1 MKPNGYGIETSRD
14 VDNVYHLR
22 LMALLRELVRDR
34 GYKGTAR
41 ILEIDHRTVADS
53 VKGGKLSRRAR
64 SALER
69 ALQEGAGSAAA
80 LQRERNERVEERV
93 AEVEKE
99 MDGLGKELRR
109 RLTALERD
117 VGSMKTADADAPRQS
132 GAADPRTSSTPPG
145 FRQPRSLTWPPLRPP
160 RTREYPE
167 LATLDPAPDDVEV
180 FGPAWPAIQLW
191 RDIKEAHPSQGG
203 GLAWLVEEEQ
213 LLVVELA
220 LLEQY
225 GLTLPPEKQPLRGF
239 DRNGQTSWRR
249 TALADTRRAK
259 TRRERLLGLRKIL
272 TLGRWRG

>member
-1 MKPNGYGIETSRD
+1 METNDFGIENSQD
-14 VDNVYHLR
+14 VEDVYHLR

-41 ILEIDHRTVADS
+41 ILEIDHRTVADC
-53 VKGGKLSRRAR
+53 VKAGKLSRRAR

-93 AEVEKE
+93 AEVAKDV
-99 MDGLGKELRR
+99 DGLGKELRR

-117 VGSMKTADADAPRQS
+117 VGSLKTGDADSPQQT
-132 GAADPRTSSTPPG
+132 GATNPRTSSSIPES
-145 FRQPRSLTWPPLRPP
+145 RQPRSLTWPPLRPP
-160 RTREYPE
+160 RRREYPE
-167 LATLDPAPDDVEV
+167 LATLDPAPDDREV
-180 FGPAWPAIQLW
+180 FGPAWPAMQLW
-191 RDIKEAHPSQGG
+191 RDLKEAHPTKGR
-203 GLAWLVEEEQ
+203 GLAWLVEEEK

-239 DRNGQTSWRR
+239 DRNGQTTWRR

-259 TRRERLLGLRKIL
+259 KRLERLLGLRKLL
-272 TLGRWRG
+272 TLGRWRS

>member
-1 MKPNGYGIETSRD
+1 MKTNDYGIEHSQD
-14 VDNVYHLR
+14 VEDVYHLR

-53 VKGGKLSRRAR
+53 VKAGKLSRRAR

-93 AEVEKE
+93 ADVEKK

-117 VGSMKTADADAPRQS
+117 VGAMKTGDTDSPGQSDAGNP
-132 GAADPRTSSTPPG
+132 PTSSLPPVS
-145 FRQPRSLTWPPLRPP
+145 RQPRSLTWPPLRLP

-167 LATLDPAPDDVEV
+167 LATLKPSPDDREV

-191 RDIKEAHPSQGG
+191 RDLKESHPSRGSS
-203 GLAWLVEEEQ
+203 LAWLVEEEQ

-239 DRNGQTSWRR
+239 DRNGQTNWRR
-249 TALADTRRAK
+249 KALADTRRAQM
-259 TRRERLLGLRKIL
+259 RRERLLGIRKLL
-272 TLGRWRG
+272 TLGLWGS